1 MRVLT
6 VAILVVLA
14 LVVAL
19 VGLNWAA
26 MTAPVGLSVG
36 PTTLELPLG
45 LTLLVLMSMLVALVA
60 AYAVYLQG
68 SALMEA
74 RRMSKEMLASRDLA
88 DKAEASRFTEL
99 RTQLMAELARIETR
113 EQASAEALKTR
124 VDGLDALVREQA
136 AESNRTMAAYLGEIE
151 DKLDRVLP
159 PGRG

>member
-45 LTLLVLMSMLVALVA
+45 LTLLVLMSVLVALVA

-99 RTQLMAELARIETR
+99 RHFLEQLEARQRTVI
-113 EQASAEALKTR
+113 EQASNSL
-124 VDGLDALVREQA
+124 A
-136 AESNRTMAAYLGEIE
+136 ASVGELE
-151 DKLDRVLP
+151 DKVERALGAPRV
-159 PGRG
+159 

>member
-99 RTQLMAELARIETR
+99 RHFLEQLEARQRTVI
-113 EQASAEALKTR
+113 EQASNSL
-124 VDGLDALVREQA
+124 A
-136 AESNRTMAAYLGEIE
+136 ASVGELE
-151 DKLDRVLP
+151 DKVERALGQAPR
-159 PGRG
+159 

>member
-6 VAILVVLA
+6 AAILVVLA

-19 VGLNWAA
+19 VGLNWVA

-45 LTLLVLMSMLVALVA
+45 LTLLVLMSLLVALVA
-60 AYAVYLQG
+60 GYAVYLQG

-74 RRMSKEMLASRDLA
+74 RRLSKEMLASRDLA

-99 RTQLMAELARIETR
+99 RQFLEQLEARQRTVI
-113 EQASAEALKTR
+113 EQASNSL
-124 VDGLDALVREQA
+124 A
-136 AESNRTMAAYLGEIE
+136 ASVGELE
-151 DKLDRVLP
+151 DKVERALGQASR
-159 PGRG
+159 

>member
-45 LTLLVLMSMLVALVA
+45 LTLLVLMSVLVALVA

-88 DKAEASRFTEL
+88 GKAEASRFTEL
-99 RTQLMAELARIETR
+99 RHFLEQLEARQRTVI
-113 EQASAEALKTR
+113 EQASNSL
-124 VDGLDALVREQA
+124 A
-136 AESNRTMAAYLGEIE
+136 ASVGELE
-151 DKLDRVLP
+151 DKVERALGAPRV
-159 PGRG
+159 

>member
-45 LTLLVLMSMLVALVA
+45 LTLLVLMSVLVALVA

-99 RTQLMAELARIETR
+99 RHFLEQLEARQRTVI
-113 EQASAEALKTR
+113 EQASNSL
-124 VDGLDALVREQA
+124 A
-136 AESNRTMAAYLGEIE
+136 ASVGELE
-151 DKLDRVLP
+151 DKVERALGQAPR
-159 PGRG
+159 

>member
-45 LTLLVLMSMLVALVA
+45 LTLLVLMSVLVALVA

-99 RTQLMAELARIETR
+99 RHFLEQLEARQRTVI
-113 EQASAEALKTR
+113 EQASNSL
-124 VDGLDALVREQA
+124 A
-136 AESNRTMAAYLGEIE
+136 ASVGELE
-151 DKLDRVLP
+151 DKVERALGVP
-159 PGRG
+159 RG

>member
-6 VAILVVLA
+6 LAILVVLA

-26 MTAPVGLSVG
+26 MTAPVGLAVG

-45 LTLLVLMSMLVALVA
+45 MTLLVLMSLLVALVA
-60 AYAVYLQG
+60 GYAVYLQG

-99 RTQLMAELARIETR
+99 RQFLEQLEARQRTVIEQTGNSVAASVGEL
-113 EQASAEALKTR
+113 
-124 VDGLDALVREQA
+124 
-136 AESNRTMAAYLGEIE
+136 E
-151 DKLDRVLP
+151 DKVERALCVPRV
-159 PGRG
+159 

>member
-1 MRVLT
+1 MRVLS

-45 LTLLVLMSMLVALVA
+45 LTLLVLMSVLVALVA

-99 RTQLMAELARIETR
+99 RQFLDQMEARQRTVIEQTGNSLAASVGEL
-113 EQASAEALKTR
+113 
-124 VDGLDALVREQA
+124 
-136 AESNRTMAAYLGEIE
+136 E
-151 DKLDRVLP
+151 DKVERALGAP
-159 PGRG
+159 RG

>member
-6 VAILVVLA
+6 AAILVVLA

-19 VGLNWAA
+19 VGLNWVA

-45 LTLLVLMSMLVALVA
+45 LTLLVLMSLLVALVA
-60 AYAVYLQG
+60 GYAVYLQG

-74 RRMSKEMLASRDLA
+74 RRLSKEMLASRDLA

-99 RTQLMAELARIETR
+99 RLFLEQLEARQRTVIEQTGNSLAASVGEL
-113 EQASAEALKTR
+113 
-124 VDGLDALVREQA
+124 
-136 AESNRTMAAYLGEIE
+136 E
-151 DKLDRVLP
+151 DKVERALGAPRV
-159 PGRG
+159 

>member
-99 RTQLMAELARIETR
+99 RHFLEQLEARQRTVI
-113 EQASAEALKTR
+113 EQASNSL
-124 VDGLDALVREQA
+124 A
-136 AESNRTMAAYLGEIE
+136 ASVGELE
-151 DKLDRVLP
+151 DKVERALGAPRV
-159 PGRG
+159 

>member
-6 VAILVVLA
+6 LAILVVLA

-45 LTLLVLMSMLVALVA
+45 VTLLVLMSLLVALVA
-60 AYAVYLQG
+60 GYAVYLQG

-99 RTQLMAELARIETR
+99 RQFLEQLEARQRTVIEQTGNSVAASVGEL
-113 EQASAEALKTR
+113 
-124 VDGLDALVREQA
+124 
-136 AESNRTMAAYLGEIE
+136 E
-151 DKLDRVLP
+151 DKVERALCVPRV
-159 PGRG
+159 